1 MRLLTMFYTCVVA
14 ICFAA
19 CSGDE
24 YIDEQTEGRKVNV
37 TLRLSVDNNTTTR
50 AWQDTNAETDNSEM
64 MHNWTVVVV
73 NSSGIVEKI
82 VSQTPETGNNEID
95 TYTTTV
101 SLTTGQKIFYSFA
114 NIDKSEIT
122 GLGIIEDKDLPS
134 GFDNKKYQ
142 VNANGIVPPSFGG
155 AGGVIPM
162 SNKQT
167 ITISED
173 GSVDLIVVRMLAKMK
188 FQFTNATAADIKIN
202 SITLSEIT
210 TGPVYLLP
218 NYVTG
223 GGGPNDME
231 PGNLLPNI
239 PAGSTKDN
247 YTHTITNGLT
257 VEAGNITPV
266 ETTFYI
272 NESEATAD
280 YPKYFVITLNIDK
293 GEGVDEEQRY
303 ALLEWEQIARNEY
316 RIIPITLDDY
326 ILDIEPQ
333 DFPPI
338 GVLPASV
345 KEEDGKFTVTFH
357 AGGHFHIVPKVKQ
370 ASSSTWLEY
379 GENVVGKW
387 SYADWSDDTTTSIYE
402 VENPVSTTDAS
413 DNGGIPVWDAT
424 NHYIFGKLKQDVT
437 GSSYHELK
445 VNVKKSEEVTRELT
459 YKLYIIKE

>member
-1 MRLLTMFYTCVVA
+1 MFYTCVVA

-50 AWQDTNAETDNSEM
+50 AWQDTNAETDDSEM
-64 MHNWTVVVV
+64 MYNWTVVVV
-73 NSSGIVEKI
+73 NSSGKVDEI
-82 VSQTPETGNNEID
+82 VSQTPVEGKEEID
-95 TYTTTV
+95 NITNV
-101 SLTTGQKIFYSFA
+101 ELTTGEKTFYSFA

-122 GLGIIEDKDLPS
+122 GWGIIEGNAMPDLS
-134 GFDNKKYQ
+134 EYTIELDNGSIP
-142 VNANGIVPPSFGG
+142 ATG
-155 AGGVIPM
+155 IPM
-162 SNKQT
+162 SNKQN

-188 FQFTNATAADIKIN
+188 FQFTNATAADIKIK

-210 TGPVYLLP
+210 KGPVYLLP
-218 NYVTG
+218 KYDTG
-223 GGGPNDME
+223 GGADSME

-239 PAGSTKDN
+239 PVGSAKAD
-247 YTHTITNGLT
+247 YTFSIADGLI
-257 VEAGNITPV
+257 VAAGNETAV
-266 ETTFYI
+266 ETAFYI
-272 NESEATAD
+272 NESEATAA

-293 GEGVDEEQRY
+293 GEVVDEQRY
-303 ALLEWEQIARNEY
+303 ALLEWNQIARNEY
-316 RIIPITLDDY
+316 HIIPITLDDY

-379 GENVVGKW
+379 GDGVGQW
-387 SYADWSDDTTTSIYE
+387 SYADWSDDATNSIYE

-413 DNGGIPVWDAT
+413 DNGGIPVWDDT

-437 GSSYHELK
+437 GSAYHELK
-445 VNVKKSEEVTRELT
+445 VNVKKSEVTRELT

>member
-1 MRLLTMFYTCVVA
+1 MFYTCVVA

-50 AWQDTNAETDNSEM
+50 ADWDDDNAETGNSEM

-73 NSSGIVEKI
+73 NSSGTVEKI
-82 VSQTPETGNNEID
+82 VNQTPVEGKEEID
-95 TYTTTV
+95 NITNV
-101 SLTTGQKIFYSFA
+101 ELTTGTKTFYSFA
-114 NIDKSEIT
+114 NIDISSWGIT
-122 GLGIIEDKDLPS
+122 KGNSLPS
-134 GFDNKKYQ
+134 GFDNKKYPDD
-142 VNANGIVPPSFGG
+142 ANGIVPPSFGG
-155 AGGVIPM
+155 EGGGIPM

-167 ITISED
+167 LSIETTTT
-173 GSVDLIVVRMLAKMK
+173 SVDLIVVRMLAKMK
-188 FQFTNATAADIKIN
+188 FQFTNATAADIKIK

-218 NYVTG
+218 KYDTG
-223 GGGPNDME
+223 GGADSME

-239 PAGSTKDN
+239 PAGSAKAD
-247 YTHTITNGLT
+247 YTFSIADGLI
-257 VEAGNITPV
+257 VAAGNETAV
-266 ETTFYI
+266 ETAFYI
-272 NESEATAD
+272 NESEATAA

-293 GEGVDEEQRY
+293 GEVVDEQRY
-303 ALLEWEQIARNEY
+303 ALLEWKQIARNEY
-316 RIIPITLDDY
+316 HIIPITLDDY

-370 ASSSTWLEY
+370 AISSTWLEY

-402 VENPVSTTDAS
+402 VEEPASTTDAS

-437 GSSYHELK
+437 GSAYHELK

>member
-1 MRLLTMFYTCVVA
+1 MRLLTIIYTCVVA
-14 ICFAA
+14 ICFVA

-50 AWQDTNAETDNSEM
+50 AWQDENAKTGGSEM
-64 MHNWTVVVV
+64 MRNWTVVVV
-73 NSSGIVEKI
+73 NSSGTVEKI
-82 VSQTPETGNNEID
+82 VSQTPVEGKEEID
-95 TYTTTV
+95 NIAEI
-101 SLTTGQKIFYSFA
+101 SLTTGQKTFYSFA
-114 NIDKSEIT
+114 NIDISSWGIT
-122 GLGIIEDKDLPS
+122 EKNAMPDLS
-134 GFDNKKYQ
+134 TKEYTIDNGSIP
-142 VNANGIVPPSFGG
+142 ATG
-155 AGGVIPM
+155 IPM

-188 FQFTNATAADIKIN
+188 FQFTNATAAAIKIK

-218 NYVTG
+218 KYDTG
-223 GGGPNDME
+223 GGADSME

-239 PAGSTKDN
+239 PAGSAKAD
-247 YTHTITNGLT
+247 YTFSIADDLT
-257 VEAGNITPV
+257 VEAGNTTPV

-293 GEGVDEEQRY
+293 GEVVDEQRY
-303 ALLEWEQIARNEY
+303 ALLEWSQIARNEY

-357 AGGHFHIVPKVKQ
+357 AGGHFHIVPKVYKMSTSALLTYGDAEEQ
-370 ASSSTWLEY
+370 WTYNSWTDDAS
-379 GENVVGKW
+379 N
-387 SYADWSDDTTTSIYE
+387 SIYDGAKAD
-402 VENPVSTTDAS
+402 PAIDAS
-413 DNGGIPVWDAT
+413 DNGGIPVWDET
-424 NHYIFGKLKQDVT
+424 NHYIFGKLKQDATT
-437 GSSYHELK
+437 GSAYHELK
-445 VNVKKSEEVTRELT
+445 INVKKSAEVTRVLT

>member
-1 MRLLTMFYTCVVA
+1 MFYTCVVA

-50 AWQDTNAETDNSEM
+50 ADWDDDNAETGNSEM

-73 NSSGIVEKI
+73 NSSGTVEKI
-82 VSQTPETGNNEID
+82 VNQTPVEGKEEID
-95 TYTTTV
+95 NITNV
-101 SLTTGQKIFYSFA
+101 ELTTGTKTFYSFA

-122 GLGIIEDKDLPS
+122 GWGIIEGNAMPDLS
-134 GFDNKKYQ
+134 TKEYTIE
-142 VNANGIVPPSFGG
+142 NGSISATG
-155 AGGVIPM
+155 IPM

-167 ITISED
+167 LSIETTTT
-173 GSVDLIVVRMLAKMK
+173 SVDLIVVRMLAKMK

-218 NYVTG
+218 KYDTG
-223 GGGPNDME
+223 GGADSME
-231 PGNLLPNI
+231 PGNLSPNI
-239 PAGSTKDN
+239 PDGSAKAD
-247 YTHTITNGLT
+247 YTFSIADGLI
-257 VEAGNITPV
+257 VAAGNETAV

-272 NESEATAD
+272 NESEAKAD
-280 YPKYFVITLNIDK
+280 YPKYFVITLNVDK
-293 GEGVDEEQRY
+293 GEGVDDEQRY
-303 ALLEWEQIARNEY
+303 ALLEWKQIARNEY

-379 GENVVGKW
+379 GEGVGQW
-387 SYADWSDDTTTSIYE
+387 SYASWSNDATNSIYE
-402 VENPVSTTDAS
+402 VENPASTTDAS
-413 DNGGIPVWDAT
+413 DNGGIPVWDDT

-437 GSSYHELK
+437 GSAYHELK

-459 YKLYIIKE
+459 YKLYIIKDIIKE

>member
-1 MRLLTMFYTCVVA
+1 MFYTCVVA

-50 AWQDTNAETDNSEM
+50 ADWEDDNAETDNSEM
-64 MHNWTVVVV
+64 MRNWTVVVV
-73 NSSGIVEKI
+73 NSSGKVEEI
-82 VSQTPETGNNEID
+82 VSQTPVEGKEEID
-95 TYTTTV
+95 NIAEI
-101 SLTTGQKIFYSFA
+101 SLTTGQKTFYSFA

-122 GLGIIEDKDLPS
+122 GWGIIEGNAMPDLS
-134 GFDNKKYQ
+134 TKEYTIE
-142 VNANGIVPPSFGG
+142 NGSISATG
-155 AGGVIPM
+155 IPM

-167 ITISED
+167 LSIETTTT
-173 GSVDLIVVRMLAKMK
+173 SVDLIVVRMLAKMK
-188 FQFTNATAADIKIN
+188 FQFTNATAADIIIN

-218 NYVTG
+218 KYDTG

-239 PAGSTKDN
+239 PVGSAKAD
-247 YTHTITNGLT
+247 YTFSIADGLI
-257 VEAGNITPV
+257 VAAGNVTAV
-266 ETTFYI
+266 ETAFYI
-272 NESEATAD
+272 NESESTAA

-293 GEGVDEEQRY
+293 GDVVDEQRY
-303 ALLEWEQIARNEY
+303 ALLEWNQIARNEY

-357 AGGHFHIVPKVKQ
+357 AGGHFHIVPKVKK

-379 GENVVGKW
+379 GDGVGQW
-387 SYADWSDDTTTSIYE
+387 SYASWSNDATNSIYE
-402 VENPVSTTDAS
+402 VEDPASKTDAS

-437 GSSYHELK
+437 GSAYHELK
-445 VNVKKSEEVTRELT
+445 VNVKKSEGVTRELT

>member
-1 MRLLTMFYTCVVA
+1 MFYTCVVA

-64 MHNWTVVVV
+64 MRNWTVVVV
-73 NSSGIVEKI
+73 NSSGTVEKI
-82 VSQTPETGNNEID
+82 VNQTPVEGKEEID
-95 TYTTTV
+95 NITNV
-101 SLTTGQKIFYSFA
+101 ELTTGTKTFYSFA

-122 GLGIIEDKDLPS
+122 GWGIIEGNAMPDLS
-134 GFDNKKYQ
+134 TKEYTIE
-142 VNANGIVPPSFGG
+142 NGSIPA
-155 AGGVIPM
+155 AGIPM

-167 ITISED
+167 LSIETTTT
-173 GSVDLIVVRMLAKMK
+173 SVDLIVVRMLAKMK
-188 FQFTNATAADIKIN
+188 FQFTNKTAAAIKIN

-218 NYVTG
+218 KYDTG
-223 GGGPNDME
+223 GGGPNDIE

-239 PAGSTKDN
+239 PDGSAKDN
-247 YTHTITNGLT
+247 YTHTITDGLI
-257 VEAGNITPV
+257 VAAGNETAV

-272 NESEATAD
+272 NESEATAA

-293 GEGVDEEQRY
+293 GDVVDEQRY
-303 ALLEWEQIARNEY
+303 ALLEWKQIARNEY
-316 RIIPITLDDY
+316 RVIPITLDDY

-370 ASSSTWLEY
+370 ASSSTWLKY
-379 GENVVGKW
+379 GVGVGQW
-387 SYADWSDDTTTSIYE
+387 SYVSWSDDETNSIYV
-402 VENPVSTTDAS
+402 VENPASTTDAS

-437 GSSYHELK
+437 GSAYHELK

>member
-1 MRLLTMFYTCVVA
+1 MKLWHIFYTCIVA
-14 ICFAA
+14 LCFAA
-19 CSGDE
+19 CSSDN
-24 YIDEQTEGRKVNV
+24 YIDEETEGRKVNV
-37 TLRLSVDNNTTTR
+37 TLRLSVDNNITTR
-50 AWQDTNAETDNSEM
+50 AWEDEYAEEGTSEM
-64 MHNWTVVVV
+64 MRNWTVVVV
-73 NSSGIVEKI
+73 NSSGTVEKI

-101 SLTTGQKIFYSFA
+101 SLKTGQKTFYSFA
-114 NIDKSEIT
+114 NIDKSVIT
-122 GLGIIEDKDLPS
+122 EWGITEDKDLPDD
-134 GFDNKKYQ
+134 FEKKVYQ

-167 ITISED
+167 ITISEN
-173 GSVDLIVVRMLAKMK
+173 GTVDLIVVRMLAKMK

-210 TGPVYLLP
+210 TGPIYLLP
-218 NYVTG
+218 KYDTDGVY
-223 GGGPNDME
+223 GPDDMDA
-231 PGNLLPNI
+231 GDLLPNI
-239 PAGSTKDN
+239 PDGSAKAD
-247 YTHTITNGLT
+247 YTHTITGGLA
-257 VEAGNITPV
+257 VAAGNETAV

-272 NESEATAD
+272 NESKATAD

-293 GEGVDEEQRY
+293 GEGVEDEQRY
-303 ALLEWEQIARNEY
+303 ALLEWNQIARNDY

-370 ASSSTWLEY
+370 LSTSNWLEF
-379 GENVVGKW
+379 GEVVGQW
-387 SYADWSDDTTTSIYE
+387 TFNSWTDDATNSIYDGAKAD
-402 VENPVSTTDAS
+402 PAIDAS

-424 NHYIFGKLKQDVT
+424 NHYIFGKLKQGVT
-437 GSSYHELK
+437 GSAYHELK

>member
-1 MRLLTMFYTCVVA
+1 MFYTCVVA

-50 AWQDTNAETDNSEM
+50 AWQDENAKTDNNSEM

-73 NSSGIVEKI
+73 NSSGKVEEI
-82 VSQTPETGNNEID
+82 VSQTPVEGKEEID

-101 SLTTGQKIFYSFA
+101 SLTTGEKTFYSFA
-114 NIDKSEIT
+114 NIDISSWGIT
-122 GLGIIEDKDLPS
+122 KENTMPDLSTKEYTIE
-134 GFDNKKYQ
+134 
-142 VNANGIVPPSFGG
+142 NGSISATG
-155 AGGVIPM
+155 IPM

-167 ITISED
+167 LSIETTTT
-173 GSVDLIVVRMLAKMK
+173 SVDLIVVRMLAKMK

-218 NYVTG
+218 KYDTDGVY
-223 GGGPNDME
+223 GPDDMDA
-231 PGNLLPNI
+231 GYLLPNI
-239 PAGSTKDN
+239 PDGSAKAD
-247 YTHTITNGLT
+247 YTFSIADGLT

-266 ETTFYI
+266 ETAFYI
-272 NESEATAD
+272 NESEATAA
-280 YPKYFVITLNIDK
+280 YPKCFVITLNIYK

-379 GENVVGKW
+379 GDGVGQW
-387 SYADWSDDTTTSIYE
+387 SYADWSDDATNSIYE

-413 DNGGIPVWDAT
+413 DNGGIPVWDDT

-437 GSSYHELK
+437 GSAYHELK
-445 VNVKKSEEVTRELT
+445 VNVKKSEVTRELT

>member
-1 MRLLTMFYTCVVA
+1 MFYTCVVA

-50 AWQDTNAETDNSEM
+50 ADWDDDNAETGNSEM

-122 GLGIIEDKDLPS
+122 GWGIIEGNAMPDLS
-134 GFDNKKYQ
+134 TKEYTIE
-142 VNANGIVPPSFGG
+142 NGSISVTG
-155 AGGVIPM
+155 IPM

-167 ITISED
+167 LSIETTTT
-173 GSVDLIVVRMLAKMK
+173 SVDLIVVRMLAKMK
-188 FQFTNATAADIKIN
+188 FQFTNATAADIKIK

-210 TGPVYLLP
+210 SGPVYLLP

-239 PAGSTKDN
+239 PEGSAKADYTFSIAG
-247 YTHTITNGLT
+247 GLT
-257 VEAGNITPV
+257 VDDGNTTPV

-272 NESEATAD
+272 NESEATAA

-293 GEGVDEEQRY
+293 GDVVDEQRY
-303 ALLEWEQIARNEY
+303 ALLEWNQIARNEY
-316 RIIPITLDDY
+316 RVIPITLDDY

-379 GENVVGKW
+379 GGDVGQW
-387 SYADWSDDTTTSIYE
+387 SYASWSKDATNSIYE
-402 VENPVSTTDAS
+402 VEDPVSTTDAS

-424 NHYIFGKLKQDVT
+424 NHYIFGKLKQDIT
-437 GSSYHELK
+437 GSAYHELK

>member
-50 AWQDTNAETDNSEM
+50 AWQDTNAETDDSEM
-64 MHNWTVVVV
+64 MYNWTVVVV
-73 NSSGIVEKI
+73 NSSGTVEEI
-82 VSQTPETGNNEID
+82 VSQTPVEGKEEID
-95 TYTTTV
+95 NIAEI
-101 SLTTGQKIFYSFA
+101 SLTTGQKTFYSFA
-114 NIDKSEIT
+114 NIDISSWGIT
-122 GLGIIEDKDLPS
+122 KGNSLPS

-155 AGGVIPM
+155 EGGVIPM

-293 GEGVDEEQRY
+293 GEVVDEQRY
-303 ALLEWEQIARNEY
+303 ALLECSKIARNEY
-316 RIIPITLDDY
+316 HIIPITLDDY

-402 VENPVSTTDAS
+402 VENPASTTDAS
-413 DNGGIPVWDAT
+413 DNGGIPVWDDT
-424 NHYIFGKLKQDVT
+424 NHYIFGKLKQGET
-437 GSSYHELK
+437 GSAYHELK

>member
-1 MRLLTMFYTCVVA
+1 MFYTCVVA

-50 AWQDTNAETDNSEM
+50 AWQDTNAETGKSEM

-73 NSSGIVEKI
+73 NSSGTVEKI

-101 SLTTGQKIFYSFA
+101 SLTTGQKTFYSFA
-114 NIDKSEIT
+114 NIDKSVIT
-122 GLGIIEDKDLPS
+122 GWGITKGNSLPS
-134 GFDNKKYQ
+134 GFDNKKYPDD
-142 VNANGIVPPSFGG
+142 ANGIVPPSFGG
-155 AGGVIPM
+155 EGGGIPM

-167 ITISED
+167 LSIETTTT
-173 GSVDLIVVRMLAKMK
+173 SVDLIVVRMLAKMK
-188 FQFTNATAADIKIN
+188 FQFTNATSSNITIN

-218 NYVTG
+218 KYDTG
-223 GGGPNDME
+223 GGADSME

-239 PAGSTKDN
+239 PDGSAKAD
-247 YTHTITNGLT
+247 YSFSIADGLT

-293 GEGVDEEQRY
+293 GEVVDEQRY
-303 ALLEWEQIARNEY
+303 ALLEWNQIARNEY
-316 RIIPITLDDY
+316 HIIPITLDDY

-387 SYADWSDDTTTSIYE
+387 SYADWSKDATNSIYV
-402 VENPVSTTDAS
+402 VEEPASTTDAS

-424 NHYIFGKLKQDVT
+424 NHYIFGKLKQGET
-437 GSSYHELK
+437 GSAYHELK

>member
-1 MRLLTMFYTCVVA
+1 MKLLTIIYTCVVA

-50 AWQDTNAETDNSEM
+50 AWQDENAKTDNSEM

-73 NSSGIVEKI
+73 NSSGTVEKI
-82 VSQTPETGNNEID
+82 VSQTPVEGKEEID

-101 SLTTGQKIFYSFA
+101 SLKTGQKTFYSFA
-114 NIDKSEIT
+114 NIDISSWGIT
-122 GLGIIEDKDLPS
+122 EENDMPDLSTKEYTIE
-134 GFDNKKYQ
+134 
-142 VNANGIVPPSFGG
+142 NGSIPATG
-155 AGGVIPM
+155 IPM

-167 ITISED
+167 LSIETTTT
-173 GSVDLIVVRMLAKMK
+173 SVDLIVVRMLAKMK

-218 NYVTG
+218 KYDTG
-223 GGGPNDME
+223 GGADSME

-239 PAGSTKDN
+239 PAGSAKAD
-247 YTHTITNGLT
+247 YTHTITGGLT
-257 VEAGNITPV
+257 VAAGNETAV
-266 ETTFYI
+266 ETAFYI
-272 NESEATAD
+272 NESEATAA
-280 YPKYFVITLNIDK
+280 YPKYFVITLNVDK
-293 GEGVDEEQRY
+293 GDVVDEQRY
-303 ALLEWEQIARNEY
+303 ALLEWKQIARNEY
-316 RIIPITLDDY
+316 HIIPITLDDY

-370 ASSSTWLEY
+370 ASSSTWLDY
-379 GENVVGKW
+379 GDGVGQW
-387 SYADWSDDTTTSIYE
+387 SFGSWSNEETNSIYE

-437 GSSYHELK
+437 GSAYHELK

>member
-1 MRLLTMFYTCVVA
+1 MFYTCVVA

-64 MHNWTVVVV
+64 MRNWTVVVV
-73 NSSGIVEKI
+73 NSSGTVEEI
-82 VSQTPETGNNEID
+82 VSQTPVEGKEEID

-101 SLTTGQKIFYSFA
+101 SLTTGEKTFYSFA
-114 NIDKSEIT
+114 NIDISSWGIT
-122 GLGIIEDKDLPS
+122 KENTMPDLSTKEYTIE
-134 GFDNKKYQ
+134 
-142 VNANGIVPPSFGG
+142 NGSISATG
-155 AGGVIPM
+155 IPM

-167 ITISED
+167 LSIETTTT
-173 GSVDLIVVRMLAKMK
+173 SVDLIVVRMLAKMK
-188 FQFTNATAADIKIN
+188 FQFTNATAADIKIK

-210 TGPVYLLP
+210 SGPVYLLP

-239 PAGSTKDN
+239 PEGSAKADYTFSIAG
-247 YTHTITNGLT
+247 GLT
-257 VEAGNITPV
+257 VDDGNTTPV
-266 ETTFYI
+266 ETVFYI
-272 NESEATAD
+272 NESKATAA
-280 YPKYFVITLNIDK
+280 YPKCFVITINIDK
-293 GEGVDEEQRY
+293 GEGVDDEQRY
-303 ALLEWEQIARNEY
+303 ALLEWNQIARNEY
-316 RIIPITLDDY
+316 HIIPITLDDY

-402 VENPVSTTDAS
+402 VEEPASTTDAS

-437 GSSYHELK
+437 GSAYHELK
-445 VNVKKSEEVTRELT
+445 VNVKKSEGVTRVLT

>member
-1 MRLLTMFYTCVVA
+1 MFYTCVVA

-37 TLRLSVDNNTTTR
+37 TLCLSVDNNTTTR
-50 AWQDTNAETDNSEM
+50 ADWEDDNAETDNSEM
-64 MHNWTVVVV
+64 MRNWTVVVV
-73 NSSGIVEKI
+73 NSSGTVEKI
-82 VSQTPETGNNEID
+82 VNQTPVEGKEEID
-95 TYTTTV
+95 NITNV
-101 SLTTGQKIFYSFA
+101 ELTTGTKTFYSFA
-114 NIDKSEIT
+114 NIDMSEIT
-122 GLGIIEDKDLPS
+122 GWGITEENLMPDLSEYTIE
-134 GFDNKKYQ
+134 FDNGSIP
-142 VNANGIVPPSFGG
+142 ATG
-155 AGGVIPM
+155 IPM

-188 FQFTNATAADIKIN
+188 FQFTNATADDIKIN

-210 TGPVYLLP
+210 KGPVFLLP
-218 NYVTG
+218 KYDTG

-239 PAGSTKDN
+239 PVGSAKAD
-247 YTHTITNGLT
+247 YTFSIADGLT
-257 VEAGNITPV
+257 VEAGNTTPV

-272 NESEATAD
+272 NESEATAP

-293 GEGVDEEQRY
+293 GEVVDEQRY
-303 ALLEWEQIARNEY
+303 ALLEWNQIARNEY
-316 RIIPITLDDY
+316 HIIPITLDDY

-357 AGGHFHIVPKVKQ
+357 AGGHFHIVPKVKK

-379 GENVVGKW
+379 GDGVDQW
-387 SYADWSDDTTTSIYE
+387 SYVSWSKDAANLIYE

-424 NHYIFGKLKQDVT
+424 NHYIFGKLKQDKT
-437 GSSYHELK
+437 GSAYHELK

>member
-1 MRLLTMFYTCVVA
+1 MFYTCVVA

-50 AWQDTNAETDNSEM
+50 AWQDTNAETDNNSEM

-73 NSSGIVEKI
+73 NSSGTVEKI
-82 VSQTPETGNNEID
+82 VNQTPVEGKEEID
-95 TYTTTV
+95 NITNV
-101 SLTTGQKIFYSFA
+101 ELTTGTKTFYSFA

-122 GLGIIEDKDLPS
+122 GWGIIEGNAMPDLS
-134 GFDNKKYQ
+134 TKEYTI
-142 VNANGIVPPSFGG
+142 VNGSISATG
-155 AGGVIPM
+155 IPM

-167 ITISED
+167 LSIETTTT
-173 GSVDLIVVRMLAKMK
+173 SVDLIVVRMLAKMK
-188 FQFTNATAADIKIN
+188 FQFTNATAADIIIN

-218 NYVTG
+218 NYDTG
-223 GGGPNDME
+223 GGADSME

-239 PAGSTKDN
+239 PDGSAKAD
-247 YTHTITNGLT
+247 YTFSIADGLT
-257 VEAGNITPV
+257 VEAGNTTPV

-293 GEGVDEEQRY
+293 GDVVDEQRY
-303 ALLEWEQIARNEY
+303 ALLKWNQIARNEY
-316 RIIPITLDDY
+316 HIIPIILDDY

-379 GENVVGKW
+379 GDGVGQW
-387 SYADWSDDTTTSIYE
+387 SYVSWSKDATNSIYE
-402 VENPVSTTDAS
+402 VEEPASTTDAS
-413 DNGGIPVWDAT
+413 DNGGIPVWDDT
-424 NHYIFGKLKQDVT
+424 NHYIFGKLKQGET
-437 GSSYHELK
+437 GSAYHELK

>member
-1 MRLLTMFYTCVVA
+1 MFYTCVVA
-14 ICFAA
+14 ICFVA

-50 AWQDTNAETDNSEM
+50 AWQDTNAETGKSEM

-73 NSSGIVEKI
+73 NSSGTVEKI
-82 VSQTPETGNNEID
+82 VNQTPVEGKEEID
-95 TYTTTV
+95 NITNV
-101 SLTTGQKIFYSFA
+101 ELTTGTKTFYSFA
-114 NIDKSEIT
+114 NIDMSEIT
-122 GLGIIEDKDLPS
+122 GWGITDENPMPDLSEYTIEL
-134 GFDNKKYQ
+134 DNGSIP
-142 VNANGIVPPSFGG
+142 ATG
-155 AGGVIPM
+155 IPM

-188 FQFTNATAADIKIN
+188 LQFTNKTATAIKIN

-210 TGPVYLLP
+210 TGPVFLLP
-218 NYVTG
+218 KYDTG

-239 PAGSTKDN
+239 PVGSAKAD
-247 YTHTITNGLT
+247 YTFSIADGLI
-257 VEAGNITPV
+257 VAAGNETAV
-266 ETTFYI
+266 ETAFYI
-272 NESEATAD
+272 NESEATAA

-293 GEGVDEEQRY
+293 GDVVDEQRY
-303 ALLEWEQIARNEY
+303 ALLDCSKIARNEY
-316 RIIPITLDDY
+316 HIIPITLDDY

-357 AGGHFHIVPKVKQ
+357 TGGHFHIVPKVKQ

-379 GENVVGKW
+379 GENVIGKW
-387 SYADWSDDTTTSIYE
+387 SYEDWSDDTTTSIYE
-402 VENPVSTTDAS
+402 VEDPASKTDAS

-437 GSSYHELK
+437 GSAYHELK
-445 VNVKKSEEVTRELT
+445 VNVKKSEEVIRELT

>member
-1 MRLLTMFYTCVVA
+1 MRLLTIIYTCVVA

-50 AWQDTNAETDNSEM
+50 AWQDTNAETGKSEM
-64 MHNWTVVVV
+64 MYNWTVVVV
-73 NSSGIVEKI
+73 NSSGTVEKI
-82 VSQTPETGNNEID
+82 VNQTPVEGKEEID
-95 TYTTTV
+95 NITNV
-101 SLTTGQKIFYSFA
+101 ELTTGTKTFYSFA

-122 GLGIIEDKDLPS
+122 GWGIIEGNAMPDLS
-134 GFDNKKYQ
+134 TKEYTI
-142 VNANGIVPPSFGG
+142 VNGSIPATG
-155 AGGVIPM
+155 IPM

-167 ITISED
+167 LSIETTTT
-173 GSVDLIVVRMLAKMK
+173 SVDLIVVRMLAKMK
-188 FQFTNATAADIKIN
+188 FQFTNATAADIIIN

-210 TGPVYLLP
+210 KGPVYLLP

-247 YTHTITNGLT
+247 YTHTITDGLT
-257 VEAGNITPV
+257 VDDGNTTPV
-266 ETTFYI
+266 ETVFYI
-272 NESEATAD
+272 NESKATAP

-293 GEGVDEEQRY
+293 GEVVDEQRY
-303 ALLEWEQIARNEY
+303 ALLEWNQIARNEY
-316 RIIPITLDDY
+316 RVIPITLDDY

-379 GENVVGKW
+379 GVGVGQW
-387 SYADWSDDTTTSIYE
+387 SYVSWSKDAANLIYE

-437 GSSYHELK
+437 GSAYHELK
-445 VNVKKSEEVTRELT
+445 VNVKKSEGVTRELT

>member
-1 MRLLTMFYTCVVA
+1 
-14 ICFAA
+14 
-19 CSGDE
+19 
-24 YIDEQTEGRKVNV
+24 
-37 TLRLSVDNNTTTR
+37 
-50 AWQDTNAETDNSEM
+50 
-64 MHNWTVVVV
+64 
-73 NSSGIVEKI
+73 
-82 VSQTPETGNNEID
+82 
-95 TYTTTV
+95 
-101 SLTTGQKIFYSFA
+101 
-114 NIDKSEIT
+114 
-122 GLGIIEDKDLPS
+122 
-134 GFDNKKYQ
+134 
-142 VNANGIVPPSFGG
+142 
-155 AGGVIPM
+155 
-162 SNKQT
+162 
-167 ITISED
+167 
-173 GSVDLIVVRMLAKMK
+173 MLAKMK
-188 FQFTNATAADIKIN
+188 FQFTNATSSNITIN

-223 GGGPNDME
+223 GGGPDDME

-239 PAGSTKDN
+239 PSTSAKAD
-247 YTHTITNGLT
+247 YTFSIADGLT

-272 NESEATAD
+272 NESEATAA
-280 YPKYFVITLNIDK
+280 YPKYFVITLNVDK
-293 GEGVDEEQRY
+293 GEGVDDEQRY
-303 ALLEWEQIARNEY
+303 ALLEWNQIARNEY

-379 GENVVGKW
+379 GGVGQW
-387 SYADWSDDTTTSIYE
+387 SYASWSNDATTSIYE
-402 VENPVSTTDAS
+402 VEEPASTTDAS

-437 GSSYHELK
+437 GSAYHELK
-445 VNVKKSEEVTRELT
+445 VNVKKSEGVTRELT

>member
-1 MRLLTMFYTCVVA
+1 MFYTCVVA

-37 TLRLSVDNNTTTR
+37 TLRLSVDNNTITR

-73 NSSGIVEKI
+73 NSSGTVEKI

-114 NIDKSEIT
+114 NIDKSVIT
-122 GLGIIEDKDLPS
+122 GWGITEDKDLPS
-134 GFDNKKYQ
+134 GFDNKKYPDD
-142 VNANGIVPPSFGG
+142 ANGIVPPSFGG
-155 AGGVIPM
+155 AGGGIPM

-167 ITISED
+167 LSIETTTT
-173 GSVDLIVVRMLAKMK
+173 SVDLIVVRMLAKMK
-188 FQFTNATAADIKIN
+188 FQFTNATADDIKIN

-218 NYVTG
+218 KYDTG

-239 PAGSTKDN
+239 PEGSAKAD
-247 YTHTITNGLT
+247 YTFSIADGLT
-257 VEAGNITPV
+257 VAKGNETAV
-266 ETTFYI
+266 ETSFYI
-272 NESEATAD
+272 NESEATAA
-280 YPKYFVITLNIDK
+280 YPQYFVITLNIDK
-293 GEGVDEEQRY
+293 GEGVDDEQRY
-303 ALLEWEQIARNEY
+303 ALLEWNQIARNEY
-316 RIIPITLDDY
+316 RVIPITLDDY

-370 ASSSTWLEY
+370 LSTSNWLEF
-379 GENVVGKW
+379 GEVVGQW
-387 SYADWSDDTTTSIYE
+387 TFNSWTDDATNSIYDGAKAD
-402 VENPVSTTDAS
+402 PAIDAS

-424 NHYIFGKLKQDVT
+424 NHYIFGKLKQDKDIT
-437 GSSYHELK
+437 GSAYHELK

>member
-1 MRLLTMFYTCVVA
+1 MFYTCVVA

-50 AWQDTNAETDNSEM
+50 AWQDENAKTDDSEM

-73 NSSGIVEKI
+73 NSSGTVEKI
-82 VSQTPETGNNEID
+82 VNQTPVEGKEEID
-95 TYTTTV
+95 NITNV
-101 SLTTGQKIFYSFA
+101 ELTTGTKTFYSFA

-122 GLGIIEDKDLPS
+122 GWGIIEGNAMPDLS
-134 GFDNKKYQ
+134 TKKYTIE
-142 VNANGIVPPSFGG
+142 NGSISATG
-155 AGGVIPM
+155 IPM

-167 ITISED
+167 LSIETTTT
-173 GSVDLIVVRMLAKMK
+173 SVDLIVVRMLAKMK
-188 FQFTNATAADIKIN
+188 YQFTNATSSNITIN

-218 NYVTG
+218 KYDTG
-223 GGGPNDME
+223 GGADSME
-231 PGNLLPNI
+231 PGDLLPNI
-239 PAGSTKDN
+239 PDGSAKADYTK
-247 YTHTITNGLT
+247 ITGGLT
-257 VEAGNITPV
+257 VDVGNTTPV

-293 GEGVDEEQRY
+293 GEVVDEQRY
-303 ALLEWEQIARNEY
+303 ALLDCSKIARNEY
-316 RIIPITLDDY
+316 HIIPITLDDY

-379 GENVVGKW
+379 GDGVGQW
-387 SYADWSDDTTTSIYE
+387 SYASWSNEETNSIYV
-402 VENPVSTTDAS
+402 VEEPASTTDAS

-437 GSSYHELK
+437 GSAYHELK
-445 VNVKKSEEVTRELT
+445 VNVNKPEEVTRILT

>member
-1 MRLLTMFYTCVVA
+1 MFYTCVVA

-50 AWQDTNAETDNSEM
+50 ADWDDDNAETDGSEM
-64 MHNWTVVVV
+64 MYNWTVVVV
-73 NSSGIVEKI
+73 NSSGTVEKI
-82 VSQTPETGNNEID
+82 VSQEPDEGKEEID
-95 TYTTTV
+95 TYTTSV
-101 SLTTGQKIFYSFA
+101 SLTTGQKTFYSFA

-122 GLGIIEDKDLPS
+122 GWGIIEENDMPDLS
-134 GFDNKKYQ
+134 TKEYTIE
-142 VNANGIVPPSFGG
+142 NGSISA
-155 AGGVIPM
+155 AGIPM

-167 ITISED
+167 LSIETTTT
-173 GSVDLIVVRMLAKMK
+173 SVDLIVVRMLAKMK
-188 FQFTNATAADIKIN
+188 FQFTNATAADIKIK

-218 NYVTG
+218 NYGTG

-239 PAGSTKDN
+239 PDGSTKAD
-247 YTHTITNGLT
+247 YTHTITGGLT
-257 VEAGNITPV
+257 VEDGNTTPV

-272 NESEATAD
+272 NESKATAD
-280 YPKYFVITLNIDK
+280 YPKYFVITLNIYK
-293 GEGVDEEQRY
+293 GEGVEDEQRY
-303 ALLEWEQIARNEY
+303 ALLDCSKIARNEY
-316 RIIPITLDDY
+316 HIIPITLDDY

-379 GENVVGKW
+379 GDGVGQW
-387 SYADWSDDTTTSIYE
+387 SYVIWENEETNSIYV
-402 VENPVSTTDAS
+402 VENPASTTDAS

-437 GSSYHELK
+437 GSAYHELK

>member
-50 AWQDTNAETDNSEM
+50 AWQDTNAETDNNSEM

-73 NSSGIVEKI
+73 NSSGTVEKI
-82 VSQTPETGNNEID
+82 VSQEPDEGKEEID
-95 TYTTTV
+95 TYITSV
-101 SLTTGQKIFYSFA
+101 SLTTGQKTFYSFA

-122 GLGIIEDKDLPS
+122 GWGITEENPMPDLSEYTIEL
-134 GFDNKKYQ
+134 DNGSIP
-142 VNANGIVPPSFGG
+142 ATG
-155 AGGVIPM
+155 IPM

-167 ITISED
+167 LSIETTTT
-173 GSVDLIVVRMLAKMK
+173 SVDLIVVRMLAKMK

-218 NYVTG
+218 KYDTG
-223 GGGPNDME
+223 GGADSME

-239 PAGSTKDN
+239 PEGSAKAD
-247 YTHTITNGLT
+247 YTHTITGGLT
-257 VEAGNITPV
+257 VAAGNETAV
-266 ETTFYI
+266 ETAFYI
-272 NESEATAD
+272 NESEATAA
-280 YPKYFVITLNIDK
+280 YPKYFVITLNVDK
-293 GEGVDEEQRY
+293 GEGVDDEQRY
-303 ALLEWEQIARNEY
+303 ALLEWKQIARNEY

-437 GSSYHELK
+437 GSAYHELK

>member
-1 MRLLTMFYTCVVA
+1 MRLLTIIYTCVVA

-50 AWQDTNAETDNSEM
+50 AWQDTNAETGKSEM
-64 MHNWTVVVV
+64 MYNWTVVVV
-73 NSSGIVEKI
+73 NSSGTVEKI
-82 VSQTPETGNNEID
+82 VNQTPVEGKEEID
-95 TYTTTV
+95 TYTTKV
-101 SLTTGQKIFYSFA
+101 SLTTGTKTFYSFA
-114 NIDKSEIT
+114 NIDMSEIT
-122 GLGIIEDKDLPS
+122 GWGITEENLMPDLSEYTIEL
-134 GFDNKKYQ
+134 DNGSIP
-142 VNANGIVPPSFGG
+142 ATG
-155 AGGVIPM
+155 IPM

-167 ITISED
+167 LSIETTTT
-173 GSVDLIVVRMLAKMK
+173 SVDLIVVRMLAKMK

-210 TGPVYLLP
+210 KGPVYLLP
-218 NYVTG
+218 KYDTG
-223 GGGPNDME
+223 GGADSME

-239 PAGSTKDN
+239 PAGSAKAD
-247 YTHTITNGLT
+247 YTFSIADGLI
-257 VEAGNITPV
+257 VAAGNETAV
-266 ETTFYI
+266 ETAFYI
-272 NESEATAD
+272 NESDATD
-280 YPKYFVITLNIDK
+280 PYPEYFVITLNINK
-293 GEGVDEEQRY
+293 GVDEEQRY
-303 ALLEWEQIARNEY
+303 ALLEWKQIARNEY
-316 RIIPITLDDY
+316 HIIPITLDDY

-357 AGGHFHIVPKVKQ
+357 AGGHFHIVPKVKK

-379 GENVVGKW
+379 GDGVDQW
-387 SYADWSDDTTTSIYE
+387 SYVSWSKDAANLIYE

-424 NHYIFGKLKQDVT
+424 NHYIFGKLKQDKT
-437 GSSYHELK
+437 GFAYHELK
-445 VNVKKSEEVTRELT
+445 VNVKKSEGATPRILT

>member
-1 MRLLTMFYTCVVA
+1 MFYTCVVA

-50 AWQDTNAETDNSEM
+50 AWQDTNAETGNSEM

-73 NSSGIVEKI
+73 NSSGTVEKI
-82 VSQTPETGNNEID
+82 VNQTPVEGKEEID
-95 TYTTTV
+95 NITNV
-101 SLTTGQKIFYSFA
+101 ELTTGQKIFYSFA
-114 NIDKSEIT
+114 NIDISSWGITKENDMPDLSEYTIELDNGSIPAT
-122 GLGIIEDKDLPS
+122 G
-134 GFDNKKYQ
+134 
-142 VNANGIVPPSFGG
+142 
-155 AGGVIPM
+155 IPM

-167 ITISED
+167 LSIETTTT
-173 GSVDLIVVRMLAKMK
+173 SVDLIVVRMLAKMK

-218 NYVTG
+218 KYDTG

-239 PAGSTKDN
+239 PEGSAKAD
-247 YTHTITNGLT
+247 YTFSIADGLT

-272 NESEATAD
+272 NESKATAA
-280 YPKYFVITLNIDK
+280 YPKYFVITLNIYK
-293 GEGVDEEQRY
+293 GEGVEDEQRY
-303 ALLEWEQIARNEY
+303 ALLEWKQIARNEY

-370 ASSSTWLEY
+370 LSTSNWLEF
-379 GENVVGKW
+379 GEVVGQW
-387 SYADWSDDTTTSIYE
+387 TFNSWTDDATNSIYDGAKAD
-402 VENPVSTTDAS
+402 PAIDAS

-437 GSSYHELK
+437 GSAYHELK
-445 VNVKKSEEVTRELT
+445 VNVKKSEGVTRELT

>member
-1 MRLLTMFYTCVVA
+1 MFYTCVVA

-50 AWQDTNAETDNSEM
+50 AWQDENAKTDDSEM

-73 NSSGIVEKI
+73 NSSGTVEKI
-82 VSQTPETGNNEID
+82 VNQTPVEGKEEID
-95 TYTTTV
+95 NITNV
-101 SLTTGQKIFYSFA
+101 ELTTGTKTFYSFA
-114 NIDKSEIT
+114 NIEKSKIT
-122 GLGIIEDKDLPS
+122 GWGITEGNALPDD
-134 GFDNKKYQ
+134 FEKKEYQ

-155 AGGVIPM
+155 AGGGIPM

-167 ITISED
+167 LSIETTTT
-173 GSVDLIVVRMLAKMK
+173 SVDLIVVRMLAKMK
-188 FQFTNATAADIKIN
+188 LQFTNKTAAAIKIN

-218 NYVTG
+218 KYDTG
-223 GGGPNDME
+223 GGADSME

-239 PAGSTKDN
+239 PAGSAKAD
-247 YTHTITNGLT
+247 YTFSIAGGLT
-257 VEAGNITPV
+257 VDAGNTTPV
-266 ETTFYI
+266 ETVFYI

-280 YPKYFVITLNIDK
+280 YPKYFVITLNVDK
-293 GEGVDEEQRY
+293 GEGVDDEQRY
-303 ALLEWEQIARNEY
+303 ALLDCSKIARNEY
-316 RIIPITLDDY
+316 HIIPITLDDY

-357 AGGHFHIVPKVKQ
+357 AGGHFHIVPKVKK

-379 GENVVGKW
+379 GNDVGQW
-387 SYADWSDDTTTSIYE
+387 SYVSWSNEETNLIYE
-402 VENPVSTTDAS
+402 VEEQASETDASKTDAS
-413 DNGGIPVWDAT
+413 DNGGIPVWDET
-424 NHYIFGKLKQDVT
+424 NHYIFGKLKQGET
-437 GSSYHELK
+437 GSAYHELK

>member
-1 MRLLTMFYTCVVA
+1 MFYTCVVA

-50 AWQDTNAETDNSEM
+50 ADWEDDYAETDNSEM

-73 NSSGIVEKI
+73 NSSGTVEKI
-82 VSQTPETGNNEID
+82 VSQTPVEGKEEID
-95 TYTTTV
+95 NIAEI
-101 SLTTGQKIFYSFA
+101 SLTTGQKTFYSFA
-114 NIDKSEIT
+114 NIDISSWGIT
-122 GLGIIEDKDLPS
+122 EGNSLPS
-134 GFDNKKYQ
+134 GFDNKKYPDD
-142 VNANGIVPPSFGG
+142 ANGIVPPSFGG
-155 AGGVIPM
+155 EGGGIPM

-167 ITISED
+167 LSIETTTT
-173 GSVDLIVVRMLAKMK
+173 SVDLIVVRMLAKMK
-188 FQFTNATAADIKIN
+188 FQFTNATSSNITIN

-223 GGGPNDME
+223 GGGPDDME

-239 PAGSTKDN
+239 PSTSAKAD
-247 YTHTITNGLT
+247 YTFSIADGLT
-257 VEAGNITPV
+257 VEAGNTTPV

-293 GEGVDEEQRY
+293 GEVVDEQRY
-303 ALLEWEQIARNEY
+303 ALLECSKIARNEY
-316 RIIPITLDDY
+316 HIIPITLDDY

-379 GENVVGKW
+379 GNGVSQW
-387 SYADWSDDTTTSIYE
+387 SFASWSNDATNSIYE
-402 VENPVSTTDAS
+402 VENPASTTDAS

-424 NHYIFGKLKQDVT
+424 NHFIFGKLKQDIT
-437 GSSYHELK
+437 GSAYHELK
-445 VNVKKSEEVTRELT
+445 VNVKKSEEATPRILT
-459 YKLYIIKE
+459 YKLYIIKK

>member
-1 MRLLTMFYTCVVA
+1 MFYTCVVA

-50 AWQDTNAETDNSEM
+50 ADWEDDYAETDDSEM
-64 MHNWTVVVV
+64 MRNWTVVVV
-73 NSSGIVEKI
+73 NSSGTVEKI
-82 VSQTPETGNNEID
+82 VNQTPVEGKEEID
-95 TYTTTV
+95 NIAEI
-101 SLTTGQKIFYSFA
+101 SLTTGLKTFYSFA
-114 NIDKSEIT
+114 NIDISSWGIT
-122 GLGIIEDKDLPS
+122 EGKDLPDD
-134 GFDNKKYQ
+134 FEKKEYQ

-155 AGGVIPM
+155 AGGGIPM

-167 ITISED
+167 LSIETTTT
-173 GSVDLIVVRMLAKMK
+173 SVDLIVVRMLAKLK

-218 NYVTG
+218 KYDTG

-239 PAGSTKDN
+239 PAGSAKAD
-247 YTHTITNGLT
+247 YTHTITGGLT
-257 VEAGNITPV
+257 VAAGNETAV
-266 ETTFYI
+266 ETAFYI
-272 NESEATAD
+272 NESEATAA

-293 GEGVDEEQRY
+293 GDVVDEQRY
-303 ALLEWEQIARNEY
+303 ALLEWNQIARNEY
-316 RIIPITLDDY
+316 RVIPIILDDY

-379 GENVVGKW
+379 GKDVIGKW
-387 SYADWSDDTTTSIYE
+387 SYASWSKDATTSIYV
-402 VENPVSTTDAS
+402 VENPASTTDAS
-413 DNGGIPVWDAT
+413 DNGGIPVWDET
-424 NHYIFGKLKQDVT
+424 NHYIFGKLKQGET
-437 GSSYHELK
+437 GSAYHELK
-445 VNVKKSEEVTRELT
+445 VNVKKSEEVTRVLT
-459 YKLYIIKE
+459 YKLYIIKK

>member
-1 MRLLTMFYTCVVA
+1 MRLLTIIYTCVVA

-50 AWQDTNAETDNSEM
+50 AWQDTNAETYNNSEM

-73 NSSGIVEKI
+73 NSSGTVEKI
-82 VSQTPETGNNEID
+82 VSQTPVEGKEEID
-95 TYTTTV
+95 NIAEI
-101 SLTTGQKIFYSFA
+101 SLTTGQKTFYSFA
-114 NIDKSEIT
+114 NIDKSVIT
-122 GLGIIEDKDLPS
+122 EWGITDKNAMPDLSTKEYTIE
-134 GFDNKKYQ
+134 
-142 VNANGIVPPSFGG
+142 NGSISVTG
-155 AGGVIPM
+155 IPM

-167 ITISED
+167 ITISQN
-173 GSVDLIVVRMLAKMK
+173 GTVDLIVVRMLAKMK
-188 FQFTNATAADIKIN
+188 FQFTNVTEAAIKIN

-218 NYVTG
+218 KYDTG
-223 GGGPNDME
+223 GGGPDNME

-239 PAGSTKDN
+239 PEGSAKAD
-247 YTHTITNGLT
+247 YTFSIDGGLT
-257 VEAGNITPV
+257 VEAGNTTPV

-272 NESEATAD
+272 NESEATAA

-293 GEGVDEEQRY
+293 GEVVDEQRY
-303 ALLEWEQIARNEY
+303 ALLEWNQIARNEY

-379 GENVVGKW
+379 GENVIGKW

-402 VENPVSTTDAS
+402 VEEPASTT
-413 DNGGIPVWDAT
+413 N
-424 NHYIFGKLKQDVT
+424 
-437 GSSYHELK
+437 
-445 VNVKKSEEVTRELT
+445 
-459 YKLYIIKE
+459 

>member
-64 MHNWTVVVV
+64 MRNWTVVVV
-73 NSSGIVEKI
+73 NSSGTVEEI
-82 VSQTPETGNNEID
+82 VSQKPDVGKEEID

-114 NIDKSEIT
+114 NIDISSWGIT
-122 GLGIIEDKDLPS
+122 EENDMPDLSTKEYTIE
-134 GFDNKKYQ
+134 
-142 VNANGIVPPSFGG
+142 NGSISATG
-155 AGGVIPM
+155 IPM

-167 ITISED
+167 LSIETTTT
-173 GSVDLIVVRMLAKMK
+173 SVDLIVVRMLAKMK
-188 FQFTNATAADIKIN
+188 LQFTNATSSNITIN

-218 NYVTG
+218 KYDTG
-223 GGGPNDME
+223 GGADSME

-239 PAGSTKDN
+239 PAGSAKAD
-247 YTHTITNGLT
+247 YTFSIADGLT

-293 GEGVDEEQRY
+293 GEVVDEQRY
-303 ALLEWEQIARNEY
+303 ALLEWNQIARNEY

-370 ASSSTWLEY
+370 LSTSNWLEF
-379 GENVVGKW
+379 GEVVGQW
-387 SYADWSDDTTTSIYE
+387 TFNSWTDDATNSIYDGAKAD
-402 VENPVSTTDAS
+402 PAIDAS

-437 GSSYHELK
+437 GSAYHELK

>member
-1 MRLLTMFYTCVVA
+1 MRLLTIIYTCVVA
-14 ICFAA
+14 ICFVA

-50 AWQDTNAETDNSEM
+50 AWQDTNAETGKSEM

-73 NSSGIVEKI
+73 NSSGTVEKI
-82 VSQTPETGNNEID
+82 VNQTPVEGKEEID
-95 TYTTTV
+95 NITNV
-101 SLTTGQKIFYSFA
+101 ELTTGTKTFYSFA
-114 NIDKSEIT
+114 NIDMSEIT
-122 GLGIIEDKDLPS
+122 GWGITEENLMPDLSEYTIEL
-134 GFDNKKYQ
+134 DNGSIP
-142 VNANGIVPPSFGG
+142 ATG
-155 AGGVIPM
+155 IPM

-167 ITISED
+167 LSIETTTT
-173 GSVDLIVVRMLAKMK
+173 SVDLIVVRMLAKMK

-210 TGPVYLLP
+210 KGPVYLLP
-218 NYVTG
+218 KYDTG
-223 GGGPNDME
+223 GGADSME

-239 PAGSTKDN
+239 PAGSAKAD
-247 YTHTITNGLT
+247 YTFSIADGLI
-257 VEAGNITPV
+257 VAAGNETAV
-266 ETTFYI
+266 ETAFYI
-272 NESEATAD
+272 NESDATD
-280 YPKYFVITLNIDK
+280 PYPEYFVITLNINK
-293 GEGVDEEQRY
+293 GVDEEQRY
-303 ALLEWEQIARNEY
+303 ALLEWKQIARNEY
-316 RIIPITLDDY
+316 HIIPITLDDY

-402 VENPVSTTDAS
+402 VEEPASTTDAS
-413 DNGGIPVWDAT
+413 DNGGIPVWDET

-437 GSSYHELK
+437 GSAYHELK
-445 VNVKKSEEVTRELT
+445 VNVKKLEEVTRELT

>member
-1 MRLLTMFYTCVVA
+1 MRLLTIIYTCVVA
-14 ICFAA
+14 ICFVA

-24 YIDEQTEGRKVNV
+24 YIDEQTEGRKVNI

-73 NSSGIVEKI
+73 NSSGTVEEI
-82 VSQTPETGNNEID
+82 VSQTPVEGKEEID
-95 TYTTTV
+95 NIAEI
-101 SLTTGQKIFYSFA
+101 SLTTGQKTFYSFA
-114 NIDKSEIT
+114 NIDKSVIT
-122 GLGIIEDKDLPS
+122 EWGITDKNAMPDLS
-134 GFDNKKYQ
+134 TKEYTI
-142 VNANGIVPPSFGG
+142 VNGSIPATG
-155 AGGVIPM
+155 IPM

-167 ITISED
+167 ITIPED

-188 FQFTNATAADIKIN
+188 FQFTNATSSNITIN

-239 PAGSTKDN
+239 PVGSAKAD
-247 YTHTITNGLT
+247 YTFSIADGLI
-257 VEAGNITPV
+257 VAAGNETAV
-266 ETTFYI
+266 ETAFYI
-272 NESEATAD
+272 NESEATAA

-293 GEGVDEEQRY
+293 GEVVDEQRY
-303 ALLEWEQIARNEY
+303 ALLEWNQIARNEY

-357 AGGHFHIVPKVKQ
+357 AGGHFHIVPKVYKM
-370 ASSSTWLEY
+370 STSALLTY
-379 GENVVGKW
+379 GDAEEQWTFNSW
-387 SYADWSDDTTTSIYE
+387 TDDATNSIYDGAKAD
-402 VENPVSTTDAS
+402 PAIDAS

-437 GSSYHELK
+437 GSAYHELK
-445 VNVKKSEEVTRELT
+445 VNVKKSEGATPRILT

>member
-1 MRLLTMFYTCVVA
+1 MFYTCVVA

-50 AWQDTNAETDNSEM
+50 AWQDENAKTDNNSEM

-73 NSSGIVEKI
+73 NSRGIVEKI

-114 NIDKSEIT
+114 NIDKSVIT
-122 GLGIIEDKDLPS
+122 GWGITEDKDLPS
-134 GFDNKKYQ
+134 GFDNKKYPDD
-142 VNANGIVPPSFGG
+142 ANGIVPPSFGG
-155 AGGVIPM
+155 AGGGIPM

-167 ITISED
+167 ITISEN
-173 GSVDLIVVRMLAKMK
+173 GTVDLIVVRMLAKMK

-218 NYVTG
+218 KYDTG
-223 GGGPNDME
+223 GGADSME

-239 PAGSTKDN
+239 PEGSAKAD
-247 YTHTITNGLT
+247 YTHTITGGLT
-257 VEAGNITPV
+257 VAAGNETSV
-266 ETTFYI
+266 ETVFYI
-272 NESEATAD
+272 NESEATAA
-280 YPKYFVITLNIDK
+280 YPKYFVITLNVDK
-293 GEGVDEEQRY
+293 GEGVDDEQRY
-303 ALLEWEQIARNEY
+303 ALLEWKQIARNEY

-379 GENVVGKW
+379 GEGVGQW
-387 SYADWSDDTTTSIYE
+387 SYASWSNDAKNLIYE
-402 VENPVSTTDAS
+402 VENPASTTDAS

-437 GSSYHELK
+437 GSAYHELK
-445 VNVKKSEEVTRELT
+445 VNVKKSEGVTRELT

>member
-1 MRLLTMFYTCVVA
+1 MFYTCVVA

-64 MHNWTVVVV
+64 MRNWTVVVV
-73 NSSGIVEKI
+73 NSSGTVEKI

-101 SLTTGQKIFYSFA
+101 SLTTGQKTFYSFA
-114 NIDKSEIT
+114 NIDISSWGIT
-122 GLGIIEDKDLPS
+122 EGNSLPS
-134 GFDNKKYQ
+134 GFDNKKYPDD
-142 VNANGIVPPSFGG
+142 ANGIVPPSFGG
-155 AGGVIPM
+155 AGGGIPM

-167 ITISED
+167 LSIETTTT
-173 GSVDLIVVRMLAKMK
+173 SVDLIVVRMLAKMK
-188 FQFTNATAADIKIN
+188 FQFTNATSSDITIN

-218 NYVTG
+218 KYDTG

-231 PGNLLPNI
+231 PGDLLPNI
-239 PAGSTKDN
+239 PEGSTKDN
-247 YTHTITNGLT
+247 YTHTITDGLI
-257 VEAGNITPV
+257 VAAGNETAV

-272 NESEATAD
+272 NESEATAA
-280 YPKYFVITLNIDK
+280 YPKYFVITLNVDK
-293 GEGVDEEQRY
+293 GEGVEDEQRY
-303 ALLEWEQIARNEY
+303 ALLEWNQIARNEY
-316 RIIPITLDDY
+316 LIIPITLDDY

-379 GENVVGKW
+379 GDGVGQW
-387 SYADWSDDTTTSIYE
+387 SYVSWSNDATNSIYV
-402 VENPVSTTDAS
+402 VEEPASTTDAS

-437 GSSYHELK
+437 GSAYHELK
-445 VNVKKSEEVTRELT
+445 VNVNKPEEVTRELT

>member
-1 MRLLTMFYTCVVA
+1 MFYTCVVA

-50 AWQDTNAETDNSEM
+50 ADWDDDNAETDNSEM
-64 MHNWTVVVV
+64 MRNWTVVVV
-73 NSSGIVEKI
+73 NSSGTVEEI
-82 VSQTPETGNNEID
+82 VSQTPVEGKEEID
-95 TYTTTV
+95 NIAEI
-101 SLTTGQKIFYSFA
+101 SLTTGPKTFYSFA
-114 NIDKSEIT
+114 NIDISSWGIT
-122 GLGIIEDKDLPS
+122 KGNSLPS
-134 GFDNKKYQ
+134 GFDNKKYPDD
-142 VNANGIVPPSFGG
+142 ANGIVPPSFGG
-155 AGGVIPM
+155 EGGVIPM

-167 ITISED
+167 LSIETTTT
-173 GSVDLIVVRMLAKMK
+173 SVDLIVVRLLAKMK

-293 GEGVDEEQRY
+293 GEVVDEQRY
-303 ALLEWEQIARNEY
+303 ALLECSKIARNEY
-316 RIIPITLDDY
+316 HIIPITLDDY

-402 VENPVSTTDAS
+402 VENPASTTDAS
-413 DNGGIPVWDAT
+413 DNGGIPVWDDT
-424 NHYIFGKLKQDVT
+424 NHYIFGKLKQGET
-437 GSSYHELK
+437 GSAYHELK

>member
-1 MRLLTMFYTCVVA
+1 MFYTCVVA

-50 AWQDTNAETDNSEM
+50 AWQDENAKTDDSEM

-73 NSSGIVEKI
+73 NSSGTVEKI
-82 VSQTPETGNNEID
+82 VNQTPVEGKEEID
-95 TYTTTV
+95 NITNV
-101 SLTTGQKIFYSFA
+101 ELTTGTKTFYSFA

-122 GLGIIEDKDLPS
+122 GWGIIEGNAMPDLS
-134 GFDNKKYQ
+134 TKEYTI
-142 VNANGIVPPSFGG
+142 VNGSISATG
-155 AGGVIPM
+155 IPM

-167 ITISED
+167 LSIETTTT
-173 GSVDLIVVRMLAKMK
+173 SVDLIVVRMLAKMK
-188 FQFTNATAADIKIN
+188 FQFTNATSSNIAIN

-218 NYVTG
+218 KYDTG
-223 GGGPNDME
+223 GGADSME

-239 PAGSTKDN
+239 PAGSAKAD
-247 YTHTITNGLT
+247 YTFSIADGLT

-272 NESEATAD
+272 NESEATD
-280 YPKYFVITLNIDK
+280 TYPKYFVITLNVDK
-293 GEGVDEEQRY
+293 GEGVDDEQRY
-303 ALLEWEQIARNEY
+303 ALLEWKQIARNEY

-379 GENVVGKW
+379 GENVIGKW
-387 SYADWSDDTTTSIYE
+387 SYASWSNEETNSIYE
-402 VENPVSTTDAS
+402 VEDPVSTTDAS

-424 NHYIFGKLKQDVT
+424 NHYIFGKLKQGVT
-437 GSSYHELK
+437 GSAYHELK

>member
-1 MRLLTMFYTCVVA
+1 MFYTCVVA

-19 CSGDE
+19 CSSDE
-24 YIDEQTEGRKVNV
+24 YIEEQTEGRMVNV
-37 TLRLSVDNNTTTR
+37 TLRLSADNNTTTR

-73 NSSGIVEKI
+73 NNSSGTVEEIVN
-82 VSQTPETGNNEID
+82 QTPAVGKEEID
-95 TYTTTV
+95 NIAEI
-101 SLTTGQKIFYSFA
+101 SLTTGQKTFYSFA
-114 NIDKSEIT
+114 NIDMSEIT
-122 GLGIIEDKDLPS
+122 GWGITEEKTMPDLS
-134 GFDNKKYQ
+134 TKEYTI
-142 VNANGIVPPSFGG
+142 VNGSIPATG
-155 AGGVIPM
+155 IPM

-188 FQFTNATAADIKIN
+188 FQFTNATAADIIIN

-218 NYVTG
+218 KYDTG
-223 GGGPNDME
+223 GGADSME

-239 PAGSTKDN
+239 PAGSAKADYTK
-247 YTHTITNGLT
+247 ITGGLT
-257 VEAGNITPV
+257 VGNTTPV

-272 NESEATAD
+272 NESEATD
-280 YPKYFVITLNIDK
+280 TYPKYFVITLNIDK
-293 GEGVDEEQRY
+293 GEVVDEQRY
-303 ALLEWEQIARNEY
+303 ALLEWNQIARNEY
-316 RIIPITLDDY
+316 RVIPIILDDY

-357 AGGHFHIVPKVKQ
+357 AGGHFHIVPAVKQ

-379 GENVVGKW
+379 GDGVGQW
-387 SYADWSDDTTTSIYE
+387 SYVDWSDDETTSIYE
-402 VENPVSTTDAS
+402 IEDPASTTDAS
-413 DNGGIPVWDAT
+413 DNGGIPVWCAT
-424 NHYIFGKLKQDVT
+424 NHYIFGKLRQDVT
-437 GSSYHELK
+437 GSAYHELK

>member
-1 MRLLTMFYTCVVA
+1 MFYTCVVA

-50 AWQDTNAETDNSEM
+50 TWQDTNAETDNSEM
-64 MHNWTVVVV
+64 MRNWTVVVV
-73 NSSGIVEKI
+73 NSSGTVEEI

-95 TYTTTV
+95 TYTTKI
-101 SLTTGQKIFYSFA
+101 SLTTGQKTFYSFA
-114 NIDKSEIT
+114 NIDKSVIT
-122 GLGIIEDKDLPS
+122 EWGITDKNAMPDLS
-134 GFDNKKYQ
+134 TKEYTNE
-142 VNANGIVPPSFGG
+142 NGSISVTG
-155 AGGVIPM
+155 IPM

-167 ITISED
+167 LSIETTTT
-173 GSVDLIVVRMLAKMK
+173 SVDLIVVRMLAKMK
-188 FQFTNATAADIKIN
+188 FKFTNATAADIKIN

-293 GEGVDEEQRY
+293 GEVVDEQRY
-303 ALLEWEQIARNEY
+303 ALLECSKIARNEY
-316 RIIPITLDDY
+316 HIIPITLDDY

-379 GENVVGKW
+379 GENVIGKW
-387 SYADWSDDTTTSIYE
+387 SYASWSNEETNSIYE
-402 VENPVSTTDAS
+402 VEEPASTTDAS

-437 GSSYHELK
+437 GSAYHELK

>member
-50 AWQDTNAETDNSEM
+50 AWQDENAKTDNNSEM

-73 NSSGIVEKI
+73 NSSGKVEEI
-82 VSQTPETGNNEID
+82 VSQTPVEGKEEID

-101 SLTTGQKIFYSFA
+101 SLTTGEKTFYSFA
-114 NIDKSEIT
+114 NIDISSWGIT
-122 GLGIIEDKDLPS
+122 KENTMPDLSTKEYTIE
-134 GFDNKKYQ
+134 
-142 VNANGIVPPSFGG
+142 NGSISATG
-155 AGGVIPM
+155 IPM

-167 ITISED
+167 LSIETTTT
-173 GSVDLIVVRMLAKMK
+173 SVDLIVVRMLAKMK

-218 NYVTG
+218 KYDTDGVY
-223 GGGPNDME
+223 GPDDMDA
-231 PGNLLPNI
+231 GYLLPNI
-239 PAGSTKDN
+239 PDGSAKAD
-247 YTHTITNGLT
+247 YTFSIADGLT

-266 ETTFYI
+266 ETAFYI
-272 NESEATAD
+272 NESEATAA
-280 YPKYFVITLNIDK
+280 YPKCFVITLNIYK

-345 KEEDGKFTVTFH
+345 KEEDGKFTV
-357 AGGHFHIVPKVKQ
+357 
-370 ASSSTWLEY
+370 
-379 GENVVGKW
+379 
-387 SYADWSDDTTTSIYE
+387 
-402 VENPVSTTDAS
+402 
-413 DNGGIPVWDAT
+413 
-424 NHYIFGKLKQDVT
+424 
-437 GSSYHELK
+437 
-445 VNVKKSEEVTRELT
+445 
-459 YKLYIIKE
+459 

>member
-1 MRLLTMFYTCVVA
+1 MFYTCVVA

-24 YIDEQTEGRKVNV
+24 YIDEQTEGRKINV

-73 NSSGIVEKI
+73 NSSGKVEEIVN
-82 VSQTPETGNNEID
+82 QTPETGNNEID

-101 SLTTGQKIFYSFA
+101 SLTTGQKTFYSFA
-114 NIDKSEIT
+114 NIDISSWGIT
-122 GLGIIEDKDLPS
+122 KGNSLPS
-134 GFDNKKYQ
+134 GFDNKKYPDD
-142 VNANGIVPPSFGG
+142 ANGIVPPSFGG
-155 AGGVIPM
+155 EGGGIPM

-167 ITISED
+167 LSIETTTT
-173 GSVDLIVVRMLAKMK
+173 SVDLIVVRMLAKMK
-188 FQFTNATAADIKIN
+188 FQITNATSSNITIN

-218 NYVTG
+218 KYDTG
-223 GGGPNDME
+223 GGADSME
-231 PGNLLPNI
+231 LGNLLPNI
-239 PAGSTKDN
+239 PAGSAKAD
-247 YTHTITNGLT
+247 YTFSIADGLT

-272 NESEATAD
+272 NESEATAA
-280 YPKYFVITLNIDK
+280 YPKYFVITLNVDK
-293 GEGVDEEQRY
+293 GEGVEDEQRY
-303 ALLEWEQIARNEY
+303 ALLEWNQIARNEY
-316 RIIPITLDDY
+316 RIIPIILDDY

-370 ASSSTWLEY
+370 ASSSTWLKY
-379 GENVVGKW
+379 GDGVGQW
-387 SYADWSDDTTTSIYE
+387 SYVSWSNDATNSIYV
-402 VENPVSTTDAS
+402 VEEPASTTDAS

-437 GSSYHELK
+437 GSAYHELK